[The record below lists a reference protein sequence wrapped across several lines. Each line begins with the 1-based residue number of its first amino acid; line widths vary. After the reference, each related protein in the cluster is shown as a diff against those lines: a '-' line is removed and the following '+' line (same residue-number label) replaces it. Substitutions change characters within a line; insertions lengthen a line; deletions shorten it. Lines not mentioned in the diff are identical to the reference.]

1 MEKVLGAL
9 LDFWPLT
16 ALLALAVLWY
26 GWKRLRGSLRLF
38 VMMAAG
44 SVAGFLVAVFLHNAV
59 YALSARWWGPPGL
72 EELCSSSWRSSC
84 VRFSW
89 PLVWLGPLLW
99 RSEAAAFSTERAGKS
114 YTIIPAEAEKVLTA

>member
-1 MEKVLGAL
+1 VEKAFGAL

-26 GWKRLRGSLRLF
+26 GWKRLRVSLRLF

-72 EELCSSSWRSSC
+72 EEPVFFIMAVILCPVLLAVGVVGSAVVALRS
-84 VRFSW
+84 
-89 PLVWLGPLLW
+89 
-99 RSEAAAFSTERAGKS
+99 RS
-114 YTIIPAEAEKVLTA
+114 VQH